1 MPQEEPSQEEPGN
14 EVKKRA
20 IKRVAAAI
28 LLALA
33 AAGGLTM
40 LSRSHKPTPQAQQTV
55 LPAEPAAAVEQPAS
69 AVEPVAAEP
78 ASAVVETA
86 PEHDAPPTTNAPPP
100 PQVINPPQP
109 ASETPH
115 KAARSLGAK
124 PNQELV
130 VSSKEAVKE
139 ALAKANITPSAKP
152 AEEKVAPMQAKVL
165 ELAKPAEAKKPPAE
179 PQKTVELVKPAE
191 KTPPPPPPQ
200 ASQAAPKN
208 YAVQLGVFSNP
219 ANATQ
224 MQEKLAQNGIKSYTE
239 TRLNVGPFQSKTEA
253 EQALAK
259 LRGMGISAVVVPLSK

>member
-1 MPQEEPSQEEPGN
+1 MPQEEPSQEETGN
-14 EVKKRA
+14 DVKKRA
-20 IKRVAAAI
+20 IKRVAAAV

-40 LSRSHKPTPQAQQTV
+40 LSRSHKPAPQAQQTV

-69 AVEPVAAEP
+69 AVEPAALEP
-78 ASAVVETA
+78 ASAVAETA
-86 PEHDAPPTTNAPPP
+86 PEHDAPPTTSAPPP

-115 KAARSLGAK
+115 KAAKPLSAK

-139 ALAKANITPSAKP
+139 ALVKANIAPAAKP
-152 AEEKVAPMQAKVL
+152 AEAKVAPMQPKIL
-165 ELAKPAEAKKPPAE
+165 ELAKPAETKKPPE
-179 PQKTVELVKPAE
+179 PQKTVEPVKPAE

-200 ASQAAPKN
+200 SSQPAPKN

-239 TRLNVGPFQSKTEA
+239 TKLNVGPFQSKAEA

-259 LRGMGISAVVVPLSK
+259 LRGMGISAVVVPLTK